1 MSIHQNGIK
10 SAISSARR
18 DVIKN
23 QRSFV
28 ALATNPWQALSI
40 DAAVSRLEGS
50 PRGTIIITP
59 HPNHG
64 HLINQSSFYFQ
75 GKQESTFIFVH
86 PVSQSSVRML
96 MKGVQTPLSYFLS
109 TFSSSNKNQVLNII
123 TPQLGYRVLA
133 RLFTTTSILSEFY
146 PHYITLEYSL
156 GKLLNNPFMTES
168 KSRIRRMYETL
179 CSIGESIYFS
189 KQPLDRRHLFSLN
202 QYQKI
207 TVNKEVIKDY
217 QRVLPSD
224 FTSADSEDSLLFV
237 SQPLV
242 SSGVCDKEMKT
253 AMIRHVAEFA
263 NRRFDQIMIK
273 PHPRESI
280 KQILNTIRSCVDI
293 QTDLID
299 NSVAIERVVPELA
312 PTAVIGITSSSLVKI
327 NALFSIDAYTIANI
341 MSRMSHNENI
351 VHLCDRFVSATTD
364 YVSPCYL

>member
-1 MSIHQNGIK
+1 M
-10 SAISSARR
+10 
-18 DVIKN
+18 
-23 QRSFV
+23 
-28 ALATNPWQALSI
+28 
-40 DAAVSRLEGS
+40 
-50 PRGTIIITP
+50 
-59 HPNHG
+59 
-64 HLINQSSFYFQ
+64 LI
-75 GKQESTFIFVH
+75 
-86 PVSQSSVRML
+86 
-96 MKGVQTPLSYFLS
+96 KGVQTPLSYFLS
-109 TFSSSNKNQVLNII
+109 TLLPSKNQVLNII

-133 RLFTTTSILSEFY
+133 RLFTTASILDEYY

-179 CSIGESIYFS
+179 CSIGESMYFS
-189 KQPLDRRHLFSLN
+189 KQPLDRRRLFSLN

-207 TVNKEVIKDY
+207 TVNKEMIKDY

-242 SSGVCDKEMKT
+242 SSGVCNKEIKT